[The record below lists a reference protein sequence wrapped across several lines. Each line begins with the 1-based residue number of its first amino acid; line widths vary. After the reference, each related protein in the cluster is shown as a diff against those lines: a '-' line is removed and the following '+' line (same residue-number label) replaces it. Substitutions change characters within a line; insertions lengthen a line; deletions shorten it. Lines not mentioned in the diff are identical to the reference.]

1 MSCVLRVTRSN
12 VGNPISNRVHS
23 SFGETEMGG
32 GKKRQTL
39 RKMERT
45 QKRTSIPKKGGS
57 SGSASEKHIGG
68 IVPPDAEN
76 VLSQIRKMRAITPYA
91 VASRLDLRIS
101 VAKDLLQQLE
111 RKGKIEYV
119 SGSKKLKIYKL
130 AD

>member
-1 MSCVLRVTRSN
+1 
-12 VGNPISNRVHS
+12 
-23 SFGETEMGG
+23 MGG
-32 GKKRQTL
+32 GKKRKTL

-45 QKRTSIPKKGGS
+45 QTRTSISKKGSS
-57 SGSASEKHIGG
+57 SGSASEKRIGG

-76 VLSQIRKMRAITPYA
+76 VLGQIRKMKAITPYA

-101 VAKDLLQQLE
+101 VAKDLLRQLE

-119 SGSKKLKIYKL
+119 SGSKNLKIYKI